1 MLEKSVGVPNK
12 YYVTGTDNYAKC
24 LVENVICVSRVNVLR
39 GCNISLDRFLTSV
52 GIVDWLLEG
61 NIIAR
66 DIPINASFGND

>member
-1 MLEKSVGVPNK
+1 MLEKSVGVPNE
-12 YYVTGTDNYAKC
+12 YYVTGTDNYTKY
-24 LVENVICVSRVNVLR
+24 LVENVICVGRVNVLR

-66 DIPINASFGND
+66 DIRINASFDND